1 MPLNLKTKK
10 PIISDWLFL
19 VAGTG
24 LSFTS
29 LRMDLGGRA
38 LQGKPS
44 RCATSFFIDFPFI
57 QAFGL
62 LQFKPIKKPES
73 KDSGFP

>member
-1 MPLNLKTKK
+1 
-10 PIISDWLFL
+10 
-19 VAGTG
+19 
-24 LSFTS
+24 
-29 LRMDLGGRA
+29 MDLGGRA

-73 KDSGFP
+73 FDSGFPCRQEHRIIEPDMGWVANNHLTK